1 MIEFVIGFFM
11 AVAAIEITTD
21 VAGKAY
27 DYAEPKVTQ
36 GVEYIQEKINHPT
49 DEDTINTE
57 DNYIPEAQL

>member
-49 DEDTINTE
+49 DEDTVNTE
-57 DNYIPEAQL
+57 DNYIPEAKF